1 MDVHANSTETHII
14 NRSVLAEIPTALEQL
29 SPILGLDS

>member
-14 NRSVLAEIPTALEQL
+14 NRSILAEIPTALDQL
-29 SPILGLDS
+29 PPTLGLDS